1 MNSHIQMP
9 RVLLKRFHNNNNRF
23 FYYDIEKRIV
33 GNNGTAKS
41 TNTQLDY
48 YSQQTEDYFRDVIET
63 PFGELLT
70 YIEKTGIDRET
81 FSISSSAKQIIK
93 NFMFALIARGPSFS
107 NQMNREENF
116 WQAFPAQFQHD
127 FISKNGIIIAQEND
141 LLSEYIVT
149 FMLNKTTIPFVLSM
163 DGIYNYTLNGH
174 SVINLPIAPNVTVS
188 LIHESYSSR
197 VIHKDNSISMFELT
211 RPDDITL
218 MNGCAF
224 STQLKRN
231 WGYVICS
238 EREELDRL
246 VSAYCC
252 FD

>member
-1 MNSHIQMP
+1 
-9 RVLLKRFHNNNNRF
+9 
-23 FYYDIEKRIV
+23 
-33 GNNGTAKS
+33 
-41 TNTQLDY
+41 
-48 YSQQTEDYFRDVIET
+48 
-63 PFGELLT
+63 
-70 YIEKTGIDRET
+70 
-81 FSISSSAKQIIK
+81 
-93 NFMFALIARGPSFS
+93 
-107 NQMNREENF
+107 
-116 WQAFPAQFQHD
+116 
-127 FISKNGIIIAQEND
+127 
-141 LLSEYIVT
+141 
-149 FMLNKTTIPFVLSM
+149 MLNKTTIPFVLSM

-188 LIHESYSSR
+188 LIHESYSNR

-252 FD
+252 FDL